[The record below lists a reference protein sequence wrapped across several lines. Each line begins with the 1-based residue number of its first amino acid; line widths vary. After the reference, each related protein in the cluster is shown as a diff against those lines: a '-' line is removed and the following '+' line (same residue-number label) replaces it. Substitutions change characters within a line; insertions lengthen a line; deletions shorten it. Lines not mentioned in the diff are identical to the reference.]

1 MATIRSYDNDA
12 TIHDQDKLIGS
23 DGSTGPDNGK
33 TKNYT
38 VSALK
43 EFILESVSPGST
55 VVSEGDLQ
63 SVLIT
68 LSPDQVLAFNG
79 GNTIEV
85 LPQPEAGK
93 AYDFIG
99 YHFYIQFN
107 TTAYNFSGSTI
118 SVGLGYSSTNDT
130 LTNTKYPFYPG
141 TFNVTE
147 TQSLMRNYFNT
158 GTYLLNEAMV
168 LKSATNTV
176 VTEGDS
182 AVKIKV
188 FYKIV
193 DIVPQ

>member
-1 MATIRSYDNDA
+1 MPSISSYQIDQ
-12 TIHDQDKLIGS
+12 TIHPEDKLLGS
-23 DGSTGPDNGK
+23 DGVQGVDNGK
-33 TKNYT
+33 TKNFT

-43 EFILESVSPGST
+43 EFILESVEPGST

-68 LSPDQVLAFNG
+68 LTSDQILAFNG

-85 LPQPEAGK
+85 LPQPESGK

-99 YHFYIQFN
+99 YHFYIEFN
-107 TTAYNFSGSTI
+107 NTAYNFSGSTI
-118 SVGLGYSSTNDT
+118 SVGLGYSSTNDI
-130 LTNTKYPFYPG
+130 LGNAKYQFYPG

-182 AVKIKV
+182 SVKIKV

-193 DIVPQ
+193 DIIPQ

>member
-12 TIHDQDKLIGS
+12 TIHAQDKLIGS

-38 VSALK
+38 VSALR
-43 EFILESVSPGST
+43 EYILESVAPGST

-68 LSPDQVLAFNG
+68 LTPDQVLAFSG
-79 GNTIEV
+79 GNTIEL

-93 AYDFIG
+93 AYDLLG
-99 YHFYIQFN
+99 YHFYINFN
-107 TTAYNFSGSTI
+107 TTAYDFVG
-118 SVGLGYSSTNDT
+118 SVGIGYSSMNDS
-130 LTNTKYPFYPG
+130 LTNAKYTLYQG

-147 TQSLMRNYFNT
+147 TQSFIRNYYST
-158 GTYLLNEAMV
+158 GTYLVNESV
-168 LKSATNTV
+168 LLKSSTV
-176 VTEGDS
+176 TAVTQGDS
-182 AVKIKV
+182 TVKIKV

-193 DIVPQ
+193 DIIPQ

>member
-1 MATIRSYDNDA
+1 MANINSYASDQ
-12 TIHDQDKLIGS
+12 TIHANDKLIGS
-23 DGSTGPDNGK
+23 DGTTGADFGK
-33 TKNYT
+33 TKNFT
-38 VSALK
+38 VSALRDYM
-43 EFILESVSPGST
+43 LESVEPGST
-55 VVSEGDLQ
+55 IVSEADLR

-68 LSPDQVLAFNG
+68 LTPDQILAFNL

-85 LPQPEAGK
+85 LPQPETGK

-107 TTAYNFSGSTI
+107 TTAYNFSGSVI
-118 SVGLGYSSTNDT
+118 SVGIGYSSMNDI
-130 LTNTKYPFYPG
+130 LGNAKYQFYPG

-158 GTYLLNEAMV
+158 GIYLLNEAMV
-168 LKSATNTV
+168 IKSATNTV

-182 AVKIKV
+182 TVKIKV

>member
-12 TIHDQDKLIGS
+12 TIHAQDKLIGS

-38 VSALK
+38 VSALR
-43 EFILESVSPGST
+43 EYILESVAPGST

-68 LSPDQVLAFNG
+68 LTPDQVLAFNG

-85 LPQPEAGK
+85 LPQPDSGK

-99 YHFYIQFN
+99 YHFYINFN

-118 SVGLGYSSTNDT
+118 SVGLGYSSMNDS
-130 LTNTKYPFYPG
+130 LTNTKYSFSQG

-147 TQSLMRNYFNT
+147 TQSFIRNYYST

-168 LKSATNTV
+168 IKSATNTV
-176 VTEGDS
+176 VTQGDS
-182 AVKIKV
+182 TVKIKV

-193 DIVPQ
+193 DIIPQ